1 MHYTTFA
8 AQFYPMHIY
17 REYSRHIGQTLLL
30 VLLIVLGAVS
40 ASAQFNIAL
49 GLATGYSKHADSYI
63 EEETFRTF
71 EFTGFRAIELEGRI
85 EYRLPTET
93 SIYASFKYSPKTTI
107 TPYQYTYP
115 NIGIEQVI
123 PSTSLFVTAAYG
135 PNKSNAE
142 GNALSEGNL
151 LLLGT
156 GIKTEITR
164 LQFSIVTGAQVNQ
177 APFLRDNEF
186 RYNLGLYFSIFNN
199 G

>member
-63 EEETFRTF
+63 EEE
-71 EFTGFRAIELEGRI
+71 TGFRAIELEGRI

-164 LQFSIVTGAQVNQ
+164 LQFSVVTGSQVNQ